1 MQPPRRRTPR
11 FNFRSTRML
20 RSIILNATAI
30 LVTLLV
36 ARLATLLVSTSSE
49 PMVPRVVEMVT
60 DPLAWPFRQMPLLDS
75 PVARQALVADV
86 FIILLVFLI
95 GLLTAG
101 VVTGWRESTS
111 RRAYRSR
118 PFG

>member
-1 MQPPRRRTPR
+1 MQPPRRRSPR

-20 RSIILNATAI
+20 RSIILNTTAA
-30 LVTLLV
+30 LATLLV
-36 ARLATLLVSTSSE
+36 ARLASLLVSESSE

-60 DPLAWPFRQMPLLDS
+60 NPLAWPFRQMPLLDT
-75 PVARQALVADV
+75 PLARQALVADV
-86 FIILLVFLI
+86 VIVLLVFLI
-95 GLLTAG
+95 GLLAAG
-101 VVTGWRESTS
+101 VVTGWREPTS